1 MNLKSLRE
9 SYNKLLDSFKEMG
22 VTLNESQQENVDNF
36 MLQLESKLKDVRDV
50 AIKTTKKM
58 VTEKLDAEYKEL
70 FESILKHMNENAEVS
85 SKIQNKINEMKVV
98 EELSESVNGFLDE
111 HVEEILPKK
120 DIVDYER
127 MQKLEQIH
135 ESLKNMLGVEIM
147 NVEGGNKELV
157 ENLEKEKTEYS
168 KKIEDLQKKLDE
180 SVKENKRVSKNLDNL
195 KAQVLLESKIKN
207 LPEREAK
214 LIKESFK
221 GASSSEINMKFKT
234 VLESVRE
241 SVEDQSQIQSNED
254 EQKNLED
261 AILEVLNKDNEK
273 SSSDVNT
280 NNDGTEDADVV
291 NTMSETKD
299 RQDILDESW
308 NDVDAISED
317 DMKYWISKC

>member
-9 SYNKLLDSFKEMG
+9 SYNKLLDSFKEIG

-180 SVKENKRVSKNLDNL
+180 SVKENKKVSKNLDSL

-241 SVEDQSQIQSNED
+241 SVEDQAQVPSKED

-261 AILEVLNKDNEK
+261 AILEVLNKDQ
-273 SSSDVNT
+273 SSDVNT

-317 DMKYWISKC
+317 DMKYWISTC

>member
-147 NVEGGNKELV
+147 NVEGGNKELI
-157 ENLEKEKTEYS
+157 EGFEKEKADYS

-180 SVKENKRVSKNLDNL
+180 SVKENKKVSKNLDSL

-207 LPEREAK
+207 LPEREAN

-241 SVEDQSQIQSNED
+241 SVEDQAQIPSKED

-261 AILEVLNKDNEK
+261 AILEVLNKDQ
-273 SSSDVNT
+273 SSDVNT
-280 NNDGTEDADVV
+280 NNDDTEDADVV
-291 NTMSETKD
+291 DAMSETKD

>member
-1 MNLKSLRE
+1 
-9 SYNKLLDSFKEMG
+9 
-22 VTLNESQQENVDNF
+22 
-36 MLQLESKLKDVRDV
+36 
-50 AIKTTKKM
+50 
-58 VTEKLDAEYKEL
+58 
-70 FESILKHMNENAEVS
+70 
-85 SKIQNKINEMKVV
+85 MKVV

-147 NVEGGNKELV
+147 NVEGGKKELV
-157 ENLEKEKTEYS
+157 ENLEKEKADYS
-168 KKIEDLQKKLDE
+168 KKIEELQKKLDE
-180 SVKENKRVSKNLDNL
+180 SVKENKKVSKNLDSL

-241 SVEDQSQIQSNED
+241 SVEDQAQIPSKED

-261 AILEVLNKDNEK
+261 AILEVLNKDQ
-273 SSSDVNT
+273 SSDVNT
-280 NNDGTEDADVV
+280 NNDDTEDADVV

>member
-157 ENLEKEKTEYS
+157 EGFEKEKADYS

-180 SVKENKRVSKNLDNL
+180 SVKENKKVSKNLDSL

-207 LPEREAK
+207 LPEREAN

-241 SVEDQSQIQSNED
+241 SVEDQAQVPSKED

-261 AILEVLNKDNEK
+261 AILEVLNKDQ
-273 SSSDVNT
+273 SSDVNT
-280 NNDGTEDADVV
+280 NNDDTEDADVD

>member
-1 MNLKSLRE
+1 
-9 SYNKLLDSFKEMG
+9 
-22 VTLNESQQENVDNF
+22 

-50 AIKTTKKM
+50 AIKTTRKM

-157 ENLEKEKTEYS
+157 EGFEKEKADYS
-168 KKIEDLQKKLDE
+168 KKIEELQKKLDE
-180 SVKENKRVSKNLDNL
+180 SVKENKKVSKNLDSL
-195 KAQVLLESKIKN
+195 KAQVLLESKTKN

-214 LIKESFK
+214 LVKESFK

-241 SVEDQSQIQSNED
+241 SVEDQAQIPSKED

-261 AILEVLNKDNEK
+261 AILEVLNKDQ
-273 SSSDVNT
+273 SSDVNT
-280 NNDGTEDADVV
+280 NNDDTEDADVV

>member
-1 MNLKSLRE
+1 
-9 SYNKLLDSFKEMG
+9 
-22 VTLNESQQENVDNF
+22 

-58 VTEKLDAEYKEL
+58 VTEKLDAEYKAL

-180 SVKENKRVSKNLDNL
+180 SVKENKKVSKNLDNL

-207 LPEREAK
+207 LPEREAE

-241 SVEDQSQIQSNED
+241 SVEDQAQVPSKED

-261 AILEVLNKDNEK
+261 AILEVLNKDNEN

>member
-147 NVEGGNKELV
+147 NNEGGNKELV

-180 SVKENKRVSKNLDNL
+180 SVKENKKVSKNLDSL

-241 SVEDQSQIQSNED
+241 SVEDQAQIPSKED

-261 AILEVLNKDNEK
+261 AILEVLNKDQ
-273 SSSDVNT
+273 SSDVNT
-280 NNDGTEDADVV
+280 NNDDTEDADVV

>member
-180 SVKENKRVSKNLDNL
+180 SVKENKKVSKNLDSL

-241 SVEDQSQIQSNED
+241 SVEDQAQIPSKED

-261 AILEVLNKDNEK
+261 AILEVLNKDQ
-273 SSSDVNT
+273 SSDVNT
-280 NNDGTEDADVV
+280 NNDDTEDADVV

>member
-1 MNLKSLRE
+1 
-9 SYNKLLDSFKEMG
+9 
-22 VTLNESQQENVDNF
+22 
-36 MLQLESKLKDVRDV
+36 
-50 AIKTTKKM
+50 M

-85 SKIQNKINEMKVV
+85 SKIQNKVNEMKVV

-127 MQKLEQIH
+127 MEKLEQIH

-147 NVEGGNKELV
+147 NVEGGKKELV
-157 ENLEKEKTEYS
+157 EGFEKEKADYS

-180 SVKENKRVSKNLDNL
+180 SLKENKKVSKNLDNL
-195 KAQVLLESKIKN
+195 KAQVLLESKTKN
-207 LPEREAK
+207 LPDREAK

-241 SVEDQSQIQSNED
+241 SVEDQAQVPSKED

-261 AILEVLNKDNEK
+261 AILEVLNKDNEN

-280 NNDGTEDADVV
+280 NDDTEDEGVV
-291 NTMSETKD
+291 DAMSEAED
-299 RQDILDESW
+299 RQNILDESLT
-308 NDVDAISED
+308 DVDTISED
-317 DMKYWISKC
+317 YMKYWISKC

>member
-70 FESILKHMNENAEVS
+70 FESILKHMNENAEIS
-85 SKIQNKINEMKVV
+85 SKIQNKVNEMKVV

-147 NVEGGNKELV
+147 NVEGGNKELI
-157 ENLEKEKTEYS
+157 EGFEKEKADYS

-180 SVKENKRVSKNLDNL
+180 SVKENKKVSKNLDSL

-241 SVEDQSQIQSNED
+241 SVEDQAQVPSKED

-261 AILEVLNKDNEK
+261 AILEVLNKDNEN

-280 NNDGTEDADVV
+280 NDDTEDEGVV
-291 NTMSETKD
+291 GAMSEAED
-299 RQDILDESW
+299 RQNILDESLT
-308 NDVDAISED
+308 DVDMISED
-317 DMKYWISKC
+317 YMKYWISKC

>member
-1 MNLKSLRE
+1 
-9 SYNKLLDSFKEMG
+9 
-22 VTLNESQQENVDNF
+22 

-180 SVKENKRVSKNLDNL
+180 SVKENKKVSKNLDSL

-241 SVEDQSQIQSNED
+241 SVEDQAQIPSKED

-261 AILEVLNKDNEK
+261 AILEVLNKDQ
-273 SSSDVNT
+273 SSDVNT

>member
-1 MNLKSLRE
+1 
-9 SYNKLLDSFKEMG
+9 
-22 VTLNESQQENVDNF
+22 

-180 SVKENKRVSKNLDNL
+180 SVKENKKVSKNLDSL

-241 SVEDQSQIQSNED
+241 SVEDQAQVPSKED

-261 AILEVLNKDNEK
+261 AILEVLNKD
-273 SSSDVNT
+273 
-280 NNDGTEDADVV
+280 
-291 NTMSETKD
+291 
-299 RQDILDESW
+299 
-308 NDVDAISED
+308 
-317 DMKYWISKC
+317 

>member
-1 MNLKSLRE
+1 
-9 SYNKLLDSFKEMG
+9 
-22 VTLNESQQENVDNF
+22 

-157 ENLEKEKTEYS
+157 ENLEKEKADYS

-180 SVKENKRVSKNLDNL
+180 SVKENKKVSKNLDSL

-261 AILEVLNKDNEK
+261 AILEVLNKDQ
-273 SSSDVNT
+273 SSDVNT

-291 NTMSETKD
+291 NSMSETKD

>member
-157 ENLEKEKTEYS
+157 ESLEKEKTEYS

-180 SVKENKRVSKNLDNL
+180 SVKENKKVSKNLDSL

-241 SVEDQSQIQSNED
+241 SVEDQAQISSKED

-261 AILEVLNKDNEK
+261 AILEVLNKDQ
-273 SSSDVNT
+273 SSDVNT
-280 NNDGTEDADVV
+280 NNDDTEDADVD

>member
-1 MNLKSLRE
+1 
-9 SYNKLLDSFKEMG
+9 
-22 VTLNESQQENVDNF
+22 

-147 NVEGGNKELV
+147 NIEGGNKELV
-157 ENLEKEKTEYS
+157 ENLEKEKAEYS

-180 SVKENKRVSKNLDNL
+180 SVKENKKVSKNLDSL

-261 AILEVLNKDNEK
+261 AILEVLNKDQ
-273 SSSDVNT
+273 SSDVNT

-291 NTMSETKD
+291 NSMSETKD

>member
-1 MNLKSLRE
+1 
-9 SYNKLLDSFKEMG
+9 
-22 VTLNESQQENVDNF
+22 

-147 NVEGGNKELV
+147 NVEGGNKELI
-157 ENLEKEKTEYS
+157 EGFEKEKADYS

-180 SVKENKRVSKNLDNL
+180 SVKENKKVSKNLDSL

-234 VLESVRE
+234 VLDSVRE

-261 AILEVLNKDNEK
+261 AILEVLNKDQ
-273 SSSDVNT
+273 SSDVNT

>member
-50 AIKTTKKM
+50 AIKTTKRM

-180 SVKENKRVSKNLDNL
+180 SVKENKKVSKNLDSL

-261 AILEVLNKDNEK
+261 AILEVLNKDQ
-273 SSSDVNT
+273 SSDVNT

>member
-180 SVKENKRVSKNLDNL
+180 SVKENKKVSKNLDNL

-261 AILEVLNKDNEK
+261 AILEVLNKDQ
-273 SSSDVNT
+273 SSDVNT
-280 NNDGTEDADVV
+280 NNDDTEDADVV

>member
-157 ENLEKEKTEYS
+157 ENLEKEKAEYS

-180 SVKENKRVSKNLDNL
+180 SVKENKKVSKNLDSL

-261 AILEVLNKDNEK
+261 AILEVLNKDQ
-273 SSSDVNT
+273 SSDVNT

-291 NTMSETKD
+291 NSMSETKD

>member
-157 ENLEKEKTEYS
+157 EGFEKEKADYS
-168 KKIEDLQKKLDE
+168 KKIEELQKKLDE
-180 SVKENKRVSKNLDNL
+180 SVKENKKVSKNLDSL
-195 KAQVLLESKIKN
+195 KAQVLLESKTKN

-241 SVEDQSQIQSNED
+241 SVEDQAQIPSKED

-261 AILEVLNKDNEK
+261 AILEVLNKDQ
-273 SSSDVNT
+273 SSDVNT
-280 NNDGTEDADVV
+280 NNDDTEDADVV

>member
-50 AIKTTKKM
+50 AIKTTMKM

-157 ENLEKEKTEYS
+157 ENLKKEKTEYS

-180 SVKENKRVSKNLDNL
+180 SVKENKKVSKNLDSL

-241 SVEDQSQIQSNED
+241 SVEDQAQVPSKED

-261 AILEVLNKDNEK
+261 AILEVLNKDQ
-273 SSSDVNT
+273 SSDVNT
-280 NNDGTEDADVV
+280 NNDDTKDADIV

>member
-195 KAQVLLESKIKN
+195 KAQVLLESKIRN

-261 AILEVLNKDNEK
+261 AILEVLNKDQ
-273 SSSDVNT
+273 SSDVNT

>member
-157 ENLEKEKTEYS
+157 EGFEKEKADYS

-180 SVKENKRVSKNLDNL
+180 SVKENKKVSKNLDSL

-241 SVEDQSQIQSNED
+241 SVEDQAQVPSKED

-261 AILEVLNKDNEK
+261 AILEVLNKDQ
-273 SSSDVNT
+273 SSDVNT
-280 NNDGTEDADVV
+280 NNDDTEDADVV
-291 NTMSETKD
+291 DAMSETKD

>member
-135 ESLKNMLGVEIM
+135 ESLKNMLGVEII

-180 SVKENKRVSKNLDNL
+180 SVKENKKVSKNLDSL

-261 AILEVLNKDNEK
+261 AILEVLNKDQ
-273 SSSDVNT
+273 SSDVNT

>member
-1 MNLKSLRE
+1 
-9 SYNKLLDSFKEMG
+9 
-22 VTLNESQQENVDNF
+22 

-85 SKIQNKINEMKVV
+85 SKIQNKVNEMKVV

-147 NVEGGNKELV
+147 NVEGGKKELV
-157 ENLEKEKTEYS
+157 EGFEKEKADYS
-168 KKIEDLQKKLDE
+168 KKIEELQKKLDE
-180 SVKENKRVSKNLDNL
+180 SVKENKKVSKNLDNL
-195 KAQVLLESKIKN
+195 KAQVLLESKTKN
-207 LPEREAK
+207 LPDREAK

-241 SVEDQSQIQSNED
+241 SVEDQAQVPSKED

-261 AILEVLNKDNEK
+261 AILEVLNKDNEN

-280 NNDGTEDADVV
+280 NDDTEDEGVV
-291 NTMSETKD
+291 DAMSEAED
-299 RQDILDESW
+299 RQNILDESLT
-308 NDVDAISED
+308 DVDMISED
-317 DMKYWISKC
+317 YMKYWISKC

>member
-50 AIKTTKKM
+50 AIKTTKRM

-147 NVEGGNKELV
+147 NVEGGNKELI
-157 ENLEKEKTEYS
+157 EGFEKEKADYS
-168 KKIEDLQKKLDE
+168 KKIVDLQKKLDE
-180 SVKENKRVSKNLDNL
+180 SVKENKKVSKSLDNL

-261 AILEVLNKDNEK
+261 AILEVLNKDQ
-273 SSSDVNT
+273 SSDVNT
-280 NNDGTEDADVV
+280 NNDGTEDVDVV
-291 NTMSETKD
+291 NSMSETKD

>member
-157 ENLEKEKTEYS
+157 ENLEKEKADYS
-168 KKIEDLQKKLDE
+168 KKIEELQKKLDE
-180 SVKENKRVSKNLDNL
+180 SVKENKKVSKNLDSL

-241 SVEDQSQIQSNED
+241 SVEDQAQIQSNED

-261 AILEVLNKDNEK
+261 AILEVLNKDQ
-273 SSSDVNT
+273 SSDVNT
-280 NNDGTEDADVV
+280 NNDDTEDADVV
-291 NTMSETKD
+291 DAMSETKD

>member
-180 SVKENKRVSKNLDNL
+180 SVKENKKVSKNLDSL

-207 LPEREAK
+207 LPEREAN

-241 SVEDQSQIQSNED
+241 SVEDQAQVPSKED

-261 AILEVLNKDNEK
+261 AILEVLNKDQ
-273 SSSDVNT
+273 SSDVNT

>member
-147 NVEGGNKELV
+147 NIEGGNKELV

-180 SVKENKRVSKNLDNL
+180 SVKENKKVSKSLDNL

-261 AILEVLNKDNEK
+261 AILEVLNKDQ
-273 SSSDVNT
+273 SSDVNT

>member
-180 SVKENKRVSKNLDNL
+180 SVKENKKVSKNLDSL

-241 SVEDQSQIQSNED
+241 SVEDQAQVPSKED

-261 AILEVLNKDNEK
+261 AILEVLNKDQ
-273 SSSDVNT
+273 SSDVNT

-291 NTMSETKD
+291 NTMSEAKD

>member
-1 MNLKSLRE
+1 MN
-9 SYNKLLDSFKEMG
+9 
-22 VTLNESQQENVDNF
+22 
-36 MLQLESKLKDVRDV
+36 
-50 AIKTTKKM
+50 I
-58 VTEKLDAEYKEL
+58 
-70 FESILKHMNENAEVS
+70 
-85 SKIQNKINEMKVV
+85 
-98 EELSESVNGFLDE
+98 
-111 HVEEILPKK
+111 
-120 DIVDYER
+120 
-127 MQKLEQIH
+127 
-135 ESLKNMLGVEIM
+135 
-147 NVEGGNKELV
+147 EGGNKELV
-157 ENLEKEKTEYS
+157 EGFEKEKADYS
-168 KKIEDLQKKLDE
+168 KKIEELQKKLDE
-180 SVKENKRVSKNLDNL
+180 SVKENKKVSKNLDSL

-241 SVEDQSQIQSNED
+241 SVEDQAKIPSKED

-261 AILEVLNKDNEK
+261 AILEVLNKDQ
-273 SSSDVNT
+273 SSDVNT
-280 NNDGTEDADVV
+280 NNDDTEDADVV

>member
-157 ENLEKEKTEYS
+157 EGFEKEKADYS
-168 KKIEDLQKKLDE
+168 KKIEELQKKLDE
-180 SVKENKRVSKNLDNL
+180 SVKENKKVSKNLDSL

-207 LPEREAK
+207 LPERDAK

-241 SVEDQSQIQSNED
+241 SVEDQSQIQSNKD

-261 AILEVLNKDNEK
+261 AILEVLNKDQ
-273 SSSDVNT
+273 SSDVNT
-280 NNDGTEDADVV
+280 NNDDTEDADVV
-291 NTMSETKD
+291 DAMSETKD

>member
-147 NVEGGNKELV
+147 NIEGGNKELV
-157 ENLEKEKTEYS
+157 ENLEKEKNEYS

-180 SVKENKRVSKNLDNL
+180 SVKENKKVSKNLDSL

-261 AILEVLNKDNEK
+261 AILEVLNKDQ
-273 SSSDVNT
+273 SSDVNT

-291 NTMSETKD
+291 NSMSETKD

>member
-1 MNLKSLRE
+1 
-9 SYNKLLDSFKEMG
+9 
-22 VTLNESQQENVDNF
+22 

-157 ENLEKEKTEYS
+157 ENLEKEKAEYS

-180 SVKENKRVSKNLDNL
+180 SVKENKKVSKNLDSL

-241 SVEDQSQIQSNED
+241 SVEDQAQIPSKED

-261 AILEVLNKDNEK
+261 AILEVLNKD
-273 SSSDVNT
+273 
-280 NNDGTEDADVV
+280 
-291 NTMSETKD
+291 
-299 RQDILDESW
+299 
-308 NDVDAISED
+308 
-317 DMKYWISKC
+317 

>member
-157 ENLEKEKTEYS
+157 EGFEKEKADYS
-168 KKIEDLQKKLDE
+168 KKIEELQKKLDE
-180 SVKENKRVSKNLDNL
+180 SVKENKKVSKNLDSL

-241 SVEDQSQIQSNED
+241 SVEDQAQVPSKED

-261 AILEVLNKDNEK
+261 AILEVLNKDQ
-273 SSSDVNT
+273 SSDVNT

>member
-1 MNLKSLRE
+1 
-9 SYNKLLDSFKEMG
+9 
-22 VTLNESQQENVDNF
+22 

-147 NVEGGNKELV
+147 NIEGGNKELV
-157 ENLEKEKTEYS
+157 ENLEKEKNEYS

-180 SVKENKRVSKNLDNL
+180 SVKENKKVSKNLDSL

-261 AILEVLNKDNEK
+261 AILEVLNKDQ
-273 SSSDVNT
+273 SSDVNT

-291 NTMSETKD
+291 NSMSETKD

>member
-180 SVKENKRVSKNLDNL
+180 SVKENKKVSKNLDSL

-241 SVEDQSQIQSNED
+241 SVEDQAQIPSKEE

-261 AILEVLNKDNEK
+261 AILEVLNKDQ
-273 SSSDVNT
+273 SSDVNT
-280 NNDGTEDADVV
+280 NNDDTEDADVV
-291 NTMSETKD
+291 DAMSETKD

>member
-157 ENLEKEKTEYS
+157 ENLKKEKTEYS

-180 SVKENKRVSKNLDNL
+180 SVKENKKVSKNLDSL

-207 LPEREAK
+207 LPEREAN

-261 AILEVLNKDNEK
+261 AILEVLNKDQ
-273 SSSDVNT
+273 SSDVNT
-280 NNDGTEDADVV
+280 NTDDTEDADVV
-291 NTMSETKD
+291 NAMSEAKD